1 MSLEAHSSLAAH
13 DRITLIDDGRLLFPP
28 RKGSA
33 LEPVCGMLWRCS
45 TDDLYPAHSLAL
57 IQPIHSGTS
66 LCAPSADFHA
76 LLHYC
81 MPSLTPTTSGSLRPL
96 SSQPVVHEVA
106 TTARYATLAALGLT
120 TLLCHGPQDSPAA
133 ATLRIPKQHRP
144 DIIFLGYQGP
154 ATSTP
159 PIQRHRRRKVE
170 LPICLESVSNVSRP
184 RNLRHT
190 TQVGHSVDS
199 RWTLGNPHHSHSEV
213 ITTSA
218 VSITSA
224 RQSIAS
230 LLMPK
235 EHTLSQA
242 HPCGTSRGKSNLR
255 RLS

>member
-1 MSLEAHSSLAAH
+1 MS
-13 DRITLIDDGRLLFPP
+13 
-28 RKGSA
+28 KG
-33 LEPVCGMLWRCS
+33 CGIRS
-45 TDDLYPAHSLAL
+45 
-57 IQPIHSGTS
+57 
-66 LCAPSADFHA
+66 
-76 LLHYC
+76 
-81 MPSLTPTTSGSLRPL
+81 
-96 SSQPVVHEVA
+96 
-106 TTARYATLAALGLT
+106 LT
-120 TLLCHGPQDSPAA
+120 TLLCHGPQGSPVA
-133 ATLRIPKQHRP
+133 ATLRIPKQNRP

-235 EHTLSQA
+235 QHTLSQA